1 MVRSP
6 HQDGSTAG
14 VSCRLWLLIILL
26 VFPFSVTT
34 EVFSDVSSGFRAFS
48 VSPQEGISNDLFV
61 LGKLEFIHP
70 ADVMA
75 KIKVKNVGKE
85 EASFALSIALFDSDK
100 NLLTVGLFAPQ
111 LLRPGGEEYATLE
124 FPGSGEVF
132 PRIKYYQVSMLKRQE
147 R

>member
-1 MVRSP
+1 MARNP
-6 HQDGSTAG
+6 RQDGPAA
-14 VSCRLWLLIILL
+14 VMPCKLWFLIILL
-26 VFPFSVTT
+26 VFPLSVMT

-48 VSPQEGISNDLFV
+48 ISPQEGLSSDLFV

-100 NLLTVGLFAPQ
+100 NLLTVGLFAPNS
-111 LLRPGGEEYATLE
+111 LRPGGEEYATLE

-132 PRIKYYQVSMLKRQE
+132 PRIKYYQVSMLNRRE

>member
-1 MVRSP
+1 MTRRQWS
-6 HQDGSTAG
+6 
-14 VSCRLWLLIILL
+14 LIILL
-26 VFPFSVTT
+26 VFPLSVMT

-48 VSPQEGISNDLFV
+48 ISSQEGLSSDLFV
-61 LGKLEFIHP
+61 LGKLEFVHP

-75 KIKVKNVGKE
+75 KIKVRNIGKE

-100 NLLTVGLFAPQ
+100 NLLTVGLLAPHFPTM
-111 LLRPGGEEYATLE
+111 PGDEEYATME

>member
-1 MVRSP
+1 MVRNP
-6 HQDGSTAG
+6 RQDGPAA
-14 VSCRLWLLIILL
+14 VMPCKLWFLIILL
-26 VFPFSVTT
+26 VFPLSVMT

-48 VSPQEGISNDLFV
+48 ISSQEGLSSDLFV

-132 PRIKYYQVSMLKRQE
+132 PRIKYYQVSMLNRRE

>member
-1 MVRSP
+1 M
-6 HQDGSTAG
+6 
-14 VSCRLWLLIILL
+14 
-26 VFPFSVTT
+26 T

-48 VSPQEGISNDLFV
+48 ISSQEGLSNDLFI

-85 EASFALSIALFDSDK
+85 EASFALSVALFDSDK
-100 NLLTVGLFAPQ
+100 NLLTVGLFAPHF
-111 LLRPGGEEYATLE
+111 LRPGGEEYATLE

-132 PRIKYYQVSMLKRQE
+132 PRIKYYQVSILKRRE
-147 R
+147 K

>member
-1 MVRSP
+1 MARNP
-6 HQDGSTAG
+6 HQDRSAAG
-14 VSCRLWLLIILL
+14 RFRKLRLLIILL
-26 VFPFSVTT
+26 VFPLSVTT

-48 VSPQEGISNDLFV
+48 ISPQEGLSSDLFV

-75 KIKVKNVGKE
+75 KIKVKNIGKE

-100 NLLTVGLFAPQ
+100 YLLTVGLFAPHF
-111 LLRPGGEEYATLE
+111 LRPGGEEYATLE

-132 PRIKYYQVSMLKRQE
+132 PRIKYYQVSMLNRQE

>member
-1 MVRSP
+1 M
-6 HQDGSTAG
+6 
-14 VSCRLWLLIILL
+14 SCKLWLLIILL
-26 VFPFSVTT
+26 AFPLSVMT
-34 EVFSDVSSGFRAFS
+34 EVFSDASSGFRAFGI
-48 VSPQEGISNDLFV
+48 SPQEGLSNDLFV
-61 LGKLEFIHP
+61 LGRLEFIHP

-85 EASFALSIALFDSDK
+85 EASFALSVALFDADK
-100 NLLTVGLFAPQ
+100 NLLTVCLFAPHF
-111 LLRPGGEEYATLE
+111 LRPADEEYATLE

>member
-1 MVRSP
+1 MIRNSR
-6 HQDGSTAG
+6 QDGPTAG
-14 VSCRLWLLIILL
+14 RFSKLWPLIILL
-26 VFPFSVTT
+26 VFPLSAMT

-48 VSPQEGISNDLFV
+48 ISSQEGLSNDLFI

-100 NLLTVGLFAPQ
+100 NLLTVGLFAPHF
-111 LLRPGGEEYATLE
+111 LRPGGEEYATLE

-132 PRIKYYQVSMLKRQE
+132 PRIKYYQVSILKRRE
-147 R
+147 K

>member
-1 MVRSP
+1 MVRNSR
-6 HQDGSTAG
+6 QDGPAAVT
-14 VSCRLWLLIILL
+14 SCRLWPLIILL
-26 VFPFSVTT
+26 VFPLSVMT

-48 VSPQEGISNDLFV
+48 ISSQEGLSNDLFV

-100 NLLTVGLFAPQ
+100 NLLTVGLFAPHF
-111 LLRPGGEEYATLE
+111 LRPGDEEYATLE